1 MSVRM
6 SRVGIFALDAWQ
18 GMLAAHLAN
27 AKEMG
32 LFRYLLLKNFIHHN
46 TDGPHNPYALVY
58 DRKRVEHSFSVIC
71 RHSNL
76 QAIHARTAAASTR
89 SAWRIA
95 NGLAPMGAS
104 RAAIDSQAPPSSRA
118 RIPCH
123 LPYQGWLLVAHMRV
137 GWVCGCVGLAG
148 GGPEASEVVWWT

>member
-32 LFRYLLLKNFIHHN
+32 LFRYLRLKNFIHHN

-58 DRKRVEHSFSVIC
+58 DRKRVEHSFPSFAVT
-71 RHSNL
+71 RTYKRFM
-76 QAIHARTAAASTR
+76 HAPALPVH
-89 SAWRIA
+89 
-95 NGLAPMGAS
+95 GLPGESLMGW
-104 RAAIDSQAPPSSRA
+104 
-118 RIPCH
+118 H
-123 LPYQGWLLVAHMRV
+123 LWVHLVPR
-137 GWVCGCVGLAG
+137 
-148 GGPEASEVVWWT
+148 